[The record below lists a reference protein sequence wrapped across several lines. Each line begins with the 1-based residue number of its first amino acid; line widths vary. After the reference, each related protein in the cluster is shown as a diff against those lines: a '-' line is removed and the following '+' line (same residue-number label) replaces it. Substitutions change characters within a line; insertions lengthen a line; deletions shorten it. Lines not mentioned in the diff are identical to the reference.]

1 VNVVHRLA
9 ATADVALERF
19 EHADDVPH
27 RDPERER
34 SRGHGIH
41 LVISGSFRLRLD
53 AEWQLLTPDRLYV
66 SVPGREFSCAHDE
79 EYPVDRC
86 LSVRFGEEA
95 IESLRG
101 AGARGEGAPVRPLSN
116 RRADLRRRL
125 EGLGAGEAA
134 RLEALAGALYWTL
147 GAEPP
152 RRPLYRERQLAWYAS
167 RVDRARELIEC
178 RYEEDL
184 SLALLAREVGMS
196 LYSFARVFTELAGET
211 PHRYLVAVRLREAVR
226 RLRAGQPVTEVAHAV
241 GFGSLGHF
249 ISTFRRAFG
258 TTPSRF
264 ARSHEAI
271 PALEPGVVRDRWRWA
286 R

>member
-1 VNVVHRLA
+1 
-9 ATADVALERF
+9 
-19 EHADDVPH
+19 
-27 RDPERER
+27 
-34 SRGHGIH
+34 
-41 LVISGSFRLRLD
+41 
-53 AEWQLLTPDRLYV
+53 
-66 SVPGREFSCAHDE
+66 
-79 EYPVDRC
+79 
-86 LSVRFGEEA
+86 
-95 IESLRG
+95 
-101 AGARGEGAPVRPLSN
+101 
-116 RRADLRRRL
+116 
-125 EGLGAGEAA
+125 
-134 RLEALAGALYWTL
+134 
-147 GAEPP
+147 
-152 RRPLYRERQLAWYAS
+152 
-167 RVDRARELIEC
+167 
-178 RYEEDL
+178 
-184 SLALLAREVGMS
+184 MS